1 MDMKRVLMI
10 GTGGTI
16 ASEMTGAGLVPEL
29 TTDQFLKYVPAV
41 RALCDVTC
49 RQVCNI
55 DSTNMSPAYWLEIAR
70 AIREVYSSFDGF
82 VVCHGTDTMA
92 YTAAALSYLVQQG
105 PKPIVLTGSQKPI
118 NMDITDSKT
127 NLLDSFVCA
136 CDGRIPGVQIVFGGA
151 VILVP
156 YIRPQAQ
163 AEPVFYDALNSRVAL
178 LKLIPGA
185 SAGQLRFLLDEN
197 DAVILESF
205 GVGGVPSGETGEFYE
220 VIRKASAKGKT
231 VVVTTQVQNEGSD
244 LSIYNVGHSL
254 KNSLGVLEA
263 FDMTTEAVVAK
274 LMWLLALT
282 DDPNEVQKLFYTPVA
297 NDILR
302 GAGI

>member
-41 RALCDVTC
+41 RELCDVTC

-105 PKPIVLTGSQKPI
+105 PKPIVLTGS
-118 NMDITDSKT
+118 
-127 NLLDSFVCA
+127 
-136 CDGRIPGVQIVFGGA
+136 
-151 VILVP
+151 
-156 YIRPQAQ
+156 
-163 AEPVFYDALNSRVAL
+163 
-178 LKLIPGA
+178 
-185 SAGQLRFLLDEN
+185 
-197 DAVILESF
+197 
-205 GVGGVPSGETGEFYE
+205 
-220 VIRKASAKGKT
+220 
-231 VVVTTQVQNEGSD
+231 
-244 LSIYNVGHSL
+244 
-254 KNSLGVLEA
+254 
-263 FDMTTEAVVAK
+263 
-274 LMWLLALT
+274 
-282 DDPNEVQKLFYTPVA
+282 
-297 NDILR
+297 
-302 GAGI
+302 

>member
-1 MDMKRVLMI
+1 MKRVLMI

-41 RALCDVTC
+41 RELCDVTC